1 MRVSWLI
8 PVRDGGAWLSEA
20 VDSAVAQCSAG
31 DEVIVVDDGSR
42 DGAVDALAD
51 TPFLHRIRQAP
62 QGIVAALERGRS
74 AASGELI
81 ARLDAD
87 DVALPGRIDAQ
98 RTMFLAEPGLGAA
111 GGRAR
116 IHRDGEAV
124 PGGMQR
130 YVAWLNELQDLHA
143 SRLVESPLFH
153 PAVTFRA
160 SAVQEVGGY
169 ENGPFPED
177 YDLWLRLVAAGWE
190 LRSTDREVVV
200 LRDRP
205 DRLTRTDERYSL
217 EAFRE
222 ARRRH
227 LRSVLPPCRV
237 VLWGA
242 GRSGKPWV
250 RFFLEER
257 HDLVAVLDIGRATER
272 QGVPVLP
279 PDSLATL
286 EFDRLFVAVG
296 IPKARKEIRSLI
308 KKLRPGLVE
317 GEDWFALA

>member
-31 DEVIVVDDGSR
+31 DEVIVVDDGSQ
-42 DGAVDALAD
+42 DGAVDALGD

-62 QGIVAALERGRS
+62 QGIVAALERGRC
-74 AASGELI
+74 AAQGELI

-98 RTMFLAEPGLGAA
+98 RKMFLGEPRLGAA

-116 IHRDGEAV
+116 IHRDGETV

-130 YVAWLNELQDLHA
+130 YVDWLNGLQDLHA

-160 SAVQEVGGY
+160 NAVQEVGGY
-169 ENGPFPED
+169 EDGPFPED
-177 YDLWLRLVAAGWE
+177 YDLWLRLVAADWA
-190 LRSTDREVVV
+190 LRSTEREVVV

-205 DRLTRTDERYSL
+205 DRLTRTDERYSR

-227 LRSVLPPCRV
+227 LRAVLPPCRV

-242 GRSGKPWV
+242 GKSGKPWV
-250 RFFLEER
+250 RFFLEEG

-279 PDSLATL
+279 PGALATL

-296 IPKARKEIRSLI
+296 IPEARNEIRGLI
-308 KKLRPGLVE
+308 QKLRPELVE
-317 GEDWFALA
+317 GEHWFALT

>member
-8 PVRDGGAWLSEA
+8 PVRDGGAWLAEA
-20 VDSAVAQCSAG
+20 VDSALAQCSPG

-42 DGAVDALAD
+42 DGAVEALAD
-51 TPFLHRIRQAP
+51 TPFLHRLHQP
-62 QGIVAALERGRS
+62 PEGIVAALERGRS
-74 AASGELI
+74 AAKGELI

-87 DVALPGRIDAQ
+87 DVALPGRIEAQ
-98 RTMFLAEPGLGAA
+98 KQMFLAEPRLGAV

-124 PGGMQR
+124 PDGMQR
-130 YVAWLNELQDLHA
+130 YVSWLNELQDLHA

-160 SAVQEVGGY
+160 SAVKEVGGY
-169 ENGPFPED
+169 EDGPFPED
-177 YDLWLRLVAAGWE
+177 YDLWLRLVAGGWG
-190 LRSTDREVVV
+190 LQSTDREVVV

-205 DRLTRTDERYSL
+205 DRLTRTDERYSR

-227 LRSVLPPCRV
+227 LRAVLPRCRV

-250 RFFLEER
+250 RFFLAEG

-272 QGVPVLP
+272 HGVPVLP
-279 PDSLATL
+279 PPSLATL

-296 IPKARKEIRSLI
+296 IPEARDEIRTLI
-308 KKLRPGLVE
+308 QKLRPELVE
-317 GEDWFALA
+317 GEHWFALA

>member
-20 VDSAVAQCSAG
+20 VDSAEAQCSAG
-31 DEVIVVDDGSR
+31 DEVIVVDDGSQ
-42 DGAVDALAD
+42 DGAVDTLGD

-74 AASGELI
+74 AARGELI

-98 RTMFLAEPGLGAA
+98 RAMFLAEPGLGAA

-116 IHRDGEAV
+116 IHRDGGAV

-143 SRLVESPLFH
+143 FRLEESPLFH

-169 ENGPFPED
+169 EAGPFPED
-177 YDLWLRLVAAGWE
+177 YDLWLRLVAGGWK
-190 LRSTDREVVV
+190 LRSVGQEVVV

-217 EAFRE
+217 EGFRE

-227 LRSVLPPCRV
+227 LRSTLSPCRV

-250 RFFLEER
+250 RFFLKEGY
-257 HDLVAVLDIGRATER
+257 DLVAVLDIGRATER
-272 QGVPVLP
+272 HGVPVRRP
-279 PDSLATL
+279 GDLATL

-296 IPKARKEIRSLI
+296 IPEAKREIRALI
-308 KKLRPGLVE
+308 RTLRPDLVE
-317 GEDWFALA
+317 GEHWFALT